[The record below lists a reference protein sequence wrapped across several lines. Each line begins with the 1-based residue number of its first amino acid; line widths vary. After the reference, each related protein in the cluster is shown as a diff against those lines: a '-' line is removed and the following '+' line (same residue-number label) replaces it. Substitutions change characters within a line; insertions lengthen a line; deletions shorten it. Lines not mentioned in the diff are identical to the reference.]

1 MLKIFFCL
9 FIFNSELQRGERM
22 RPSTLVH
29 FLDDCNGSGASCFT
43 WVSKTGSRPQTLRP
57 FSSDFLRPLAESWIK
72 NRAVLI
78 ETSTHMKTAVTGS
91 GLPPMQQCQYPPLS
105 HMKLFYVMHNVR
117 ITKS

>member
-1 MLKIFFCL
+1 
-9 FIFNSELQRGERM
+9 M
-22 RPSTLVH
+22 RPSILWFTSLMTAM
-29 FLDDCNGSGASCFT
+29 GQEPGASL
-43 WVSKTGSRPQTLRP
+43 GSPRQVAGPQTLRP